1 MAEFWIEP
9 GAERR
14 DLFGGPRAVDA
25 LHPEPDARYEVLERD
40 TRGFSI
46 TYHLRD
52 ARGREWHAK
61 IGPEAQTEVVASR
74 IVWGLGYHEVPSY
87 FIERWIAVEKSKGSV
102 LGGARFRPR
111 ELGLKS
117 LGSWSWQQN
126 PFVGTRPYNGLL
138 VVMMILNGGF
148 VRFAYRGRHQELVD
162 RLSADDVRWA
172 CERVQRLSNRQLRDA
187 FRAGNFGDE
196 IASRFIARIRQ
207 KADEGL
213 RIQ

>member
-1 MAEFWIEP
+1 MRSTTAAVVATCAVVSCCTPAVKRTRAEPTRVQMAEFWTEP

-14 DLFGGPRAVDA
+14 DLFGGPRAADA
-25 LHPEPDARYEVLERD
+25 SRPEPDARYEVLERD

-74 IVWGLGYHEVPSY
+74 I
-87 FIERWIAVEKSKGSV
+87 
-102 LGGARFRPR
+102 
-111 ELGLKS
+111 
-117 LGSWSWQQN
+117 
-126 PFVGTRPYNGLL
+126 
-138 VVMMILNGGF
+138 
-148 VRFAYRGRHQELVD
+148 
-162 RLSADDVRWA
+162 
-172 CERVQRLSNRQLRDA
+172 
-187 FRAGNFGDE
+187 GDE